1 MSNTI
6 FLFIIGAIVVQR
18 AIESY
23 LPNWKKAKGL
33 KMAKWTWISF
43 SVTYPLL
50 IFGSVAEYFLIPRKI
65 NLWISVIG
73 MVVVG
78 LRIWL
83 KWWAMLTLGEYW
95 SVHIEI
101 RESHKLIKDGP
112 YRYLRHPA
120 YFSNLIEYLGVTL
133 IANAYYTLIGV
144 LLIYVPLNLVRLH
157 LEERELIRK
166 FGEEYE
172 DYRKN
177 VPALLPIRKKSWF
190 QPKGKCS
197 FKEYDS

>member
-1 MSNTI
+1 LSNTI
-6 FLFIIGAIVVQR
+6 FLFIVGAIVVQR

-23 LPNWKKAKGL
+23 LPNWKKVKGV

-43 SVTYPLL
+43 TVTYPLL
-50 IFGSVAEYFLIPRKI
+50 IFGSVGEYFLIPREI
-65 NLWISVIG
+65 NLWISGIG
-73 MVVVG
+73 MGIVAV
-78 LRIWL
+78 RIWL
-83 KWWAMLTLGEYW
+83 KWWAICTLGEYW

-120 YFSNLIEYLGVTL
+120 YLSNLMEYLGVSL

-144 LLIYVPLNLVRLH
+144 LLIYVPLNLIRLH
-157 LEERELIRK
+157 LEEKELVKR

-172 DYRKN
+172 DYRKK
-177 VPALLPIRKKSWF
+177 VPALLPIRKQFCF
-190 QPKGKCS
+190 QRKNRLLSSRGMG
-197 FKEYDS
+197 

>member
-6 FLFIIGAIVVQR
+6 FVIIIGAIVVQR
-18 AIESY
+18 LIESY
-23 LPNWKKAKGL
+23 LPNSRKVKGVEL
-33 KMAKWTWISF
+33 ARWTWIAF

-50 IFGSVAEYFLIPRKI
+50 IFGSLGEYFLIARTI
-65 NLWISVIG
+65 NLWVSGIG
-73 MVVVG
+73 MALVG

-83 KWWAMLTLGEYW
+83 KWWAIFTLSEYW
-95 SVHIEI
+95 SVQIEI

-120 YFSNLIEYLGVTL
+120 YLSNLMEYLGVAL

-144 LLIYVPLNLVRLH
+144 LLIYLPLNLIRFR
-157 LEERELIRK
+157 LEEKELIRK

-172 DYRKN
+172 DYRKE
-177 VPALLPIRKKSWF
+177 VPALLPIRKQSFF
-190 QPKGKCS
+190 QRKDKLL
-197 FKEYDS
+197 F